1 MRITV
6 AVHGHFR
13 STSSIGQEEMTFTLP
28 DGGGLRIRDLLETLN
43 IIEEE
48 IRTIML
54 NGRQGRLDEP
64 VRHRMRLELFPR
76 ERYRAE
82 SGNGSTDQ
90 SGGEG
95 SAGP

>member
-13 STSSIGQEEMTFTLP
+13 STSSIGQDEMSFTLP
-28 DGGGLRIRDLLETLN
+28 DGGGLRVRDLLDTLN

-48 IRTIML
+48 IKQITL
-54 NGRQGRLDEP
+54 NGRNGRLDEP

-76 ERYRAE
+76 ERYRAA
-82 SGNGSTDQ
+82 NGD
-90 SGGEG
+90 E
-95 SAGP
+95 AAELEPA